1 MKDNIDWQW
10 YSFEQLKPD
19 QMAAMFA
26 LRQEIFVVEQ
36 NCPYLDIDGKDP
48 QAMHLIAWCKHQIIA
63 TLRLFESYP
72 DYDNHVSI
80 GRICTAQS
88 VRGQGLGQQLMNQV
102 LDYIKQNYPN
112 KKIQIGA
119 QYYLKPF
126 YTHFGFKQIS
136 DVYLEDG
143 IEHILMLK
151 QPDTNTG

>member
-1 MKDNIDWQW
+1 MTDKIDWQW
-10 YSFEQLKPD
+10 YLFEQLKPN
-19 QMAAMFA
+19 QMAAMLA
-26 LRQEIFVVEQ
+26 LRQEVFVVEQ

-48 QAMHLIAWCKHQIIA
+48 QAMHLIGWQNQTIIA

-88 VRGQGLGQQLMNQV
+88 VRGKGVGQQLMDQV
-102 LDYIKQNYPN
+102 IDYIKQNFPS

-126 YTHFGFKQIS
+126 YTSFGFKQIS
-136 DVYLEDG
+136 EIYLEDG
-143 IEHILMLK
+143 IEHILMIK
-151 QPDTNTG
+151 QP